1 MLSSESEVLLRNQQ
15 YFENGRWLIVNATDS
30 EIFSYF
36 PKSVVG
42 LHQLYDGYL
51 NIHSQARGFH
61 HFGPTL
67 SSDNSFDGAIIY
79 WPKSKQHG
87 VMLCHYVSTLLEN
100 EGHLLIV
107 GDNKG
112 GVKSAAKALNKIG
125 LSMNK
130 IDSARHCTLIGT
142 LVEDSDAIVHDK
154 FNISKYVNTYSV
166 KTDSHE
172 LSLETLPGGFSSDAL
187 DPGSA
192 LLLSTLD
199 DLFNNNNAKKSLPP
213 IKVLD
218 FACGNGAI
226 GLSIAASQAHTHVTL
241 SDINALALTCAKS
254 NVSRNNI
261 DNNRVDI
268 VTSNGLDEVTGQFD
282 LIVSNPPFHSG
293 TKTDYSITERFLI
306 DAKKQLRPNGKLQ
319 IVANRFLK
327 YPDQLEQVF
336 GNFRVVAQTT
346 KFNVYQSIHS

>member
-15 YFENGRWLIVNATDS
+15 YFESGRWLLINATDF
-30 EIFSYF
+30 EVFSHF
-36 PKSVVG
+36 PKGVVG
-42 LHQLYDGYL
+42 LHQLYDSYL
-51 NIHSQARGFH
+51 NIHQQAKGA
-61 HFGPTL
+61 HFFGATL
-67 SSDNSFDGAIIY
+67 NEQDKFDGVIIY

-87 VMLCHYVSTLLEN
+87 VMLCHYAATLLNN

-112 GVKSAAKALNKIG
+112 GVKSAAKTLTKHN

-130 IDSARHCTLIGT
+130 IDSARHCTLLGT
-142 LVEDSDAIVHDK
+142 LIEKEETESLGK
-154 FNISKYVNTYSV
+154 FEFSKYVNTYSIT
-166 KTDSHE
+166 KQEH
-172 LSLETLPGGFSSDAL
+172 SLTLESLPGSFSNDAL

-192 LLLSTLD
+192 LLLSTFG
-199 DLFNNNNAKKSLPP
+199 DLFEGTDKSAAKKGLR
-213 IKVLD
+213 ILD

-226 GLSIAASQAHTHVTL
+226 GLSIAAMQDNAHVTL
-241 SDINALALTCAKS
+241 SDINSLALLCAES
-254 NVSRNNI
+254 NISRNKI
-261 DNNRVDI
+261 DKNRVEI
-268 VTSNGLDEVTGQFD
+268 LTSNGLDSVEGQFD
-282 LIVSNPPFHSG
+282 IIVSNPPFHSG
-293 TKTDYSITERFLI
+293 TKTDYSITERFLR
-306 DAKKQLRPNGKLQ
+306 DAKKQLRPKGKLR